1 MTASLSSRTLIRL
14 AFASLLLPAAPASAA
29 PMKYEFSGTITKAD
43 ASTGLLG
50 TRFHGSFTFDDAK
63 LPSETHVYDRGDNLF
78 YRFGTLDAPVAR
90 VDGTGLEVHF
100 ADGTSV
106 QTDGLALSSQSIMR
120 PANQDAPA
128 VWTRIW
134 GGDVGAADGTGP
146 DHAAGL
152 YFYGQDRIVSPGQPI
167 PLDITIDDFSDAK
180 LELLGRYIKHPP
192 EWYEIPINMDS
203 PPQLALGTID
213 SFSIAPVP
221 EPAWTVAALLGAA
234 AWAVRLRRIG

>member
-1 MTASLSSRTLIRL
+1 VRRTGRGRTTPRGSTSTART
-14 AFASLLLPAAPASAA
+14 
-29 PMKYEFSGTITKAD
+29 G
-43 ASTGLLG
+43 
-50 TRFHGSFTFDDAK
+50 
-63 LPSETHVYDRGDNLF
+63 
-78 YRFGTLDAPVAR
+78 
-90 VDGTGLEVHF
+90 
-100 ADGTSV
+100 
-106 QTDGLALSSQSIMR
+106 
-120 PANQDAPA
+120 
-128 VWTRIW
+128 
-134 GGDVGAADGTGP
+134 
-146 DHAAGL
+146 
-152 YFYGQDRIVSPGQPI
+152 I